1 MLIRMARWTWNRI
14 EMTRPH
20 NLAVAVLAIL
30 AGWAIAGGGTP
41 DARLLWALA
50 AAALVTAAGNVVNDY
65 FDVEIDRINKPRRP
79 IPSGRITRTES
90 RRYAAGLTAA
100 ALACGIVC
108 GSGMALVVIVWTVVL
123 HLYSRDLKSRFLWGN
138 LAVSL
143 VSASGFVVGAW
154 LAGAARLGVLPA
166 GLAFLFLMGREI
178 VKDVEDLPG
187 DRANGARTLAR
198 CLGEKRALG
207 VALGFFV
214 LFACLTPSP
223 YWFELCGPQYLLTVG
238 LGVLPLLV
246 LASWLMLRDTS
257 PANLVRVSWILKIDM
272 FVGVLGVYLGRV
284 H

>member
-1 MLIRMARWTWNRI
+1 MLIRIARWTWNRI

-20 NLAVAVLAIL
+20 NLAVAVLTL
-30 AGWAIAGGGTP
+30 FAGWAIAGGGTP
-41 DARLLWALA
+41 DARLMWALLA
-50 AAALVTAAGNVVNDY
+50 GALVTAAGNVVNDY
-65 FDVEIDRINKPRRP
+65 FDFEIDRINKPRRP
-79 IPSGRITRTES
+79 IPSGRVSRLES
-90 RRYAAGLTAA
+90 RRYAAALSAA
-100 ALACGIVC
+100 ALLA
-108 GSGMALVVIVWTVVL
+108 GSAAGLGMALVVLVWTVLL
-123 HLYSRDLKSRFLWGN
+123 HLYSRELKTRFLWGN

-154 LAGAARLGVLPA
+154 LAGDVRPGVLPA
-166 GLAFLFLMGREI
+166 LLAFLLLMGREI

-187 DRANGARTLAR
+187 DTACGARTLAR
-198 CLGEKRALG
+198 CLGERRALG

-223 YWFELCGPQYLLTVG
+223 YWFELCGPQYLVTVL

-246 LASWLMLRDTS
+246 LASWLMLRDAS